1 MTGPEP
7 HSPQVLLDYLLE
19 LGRALLSAGCS
30 IWRLEELLAAVAKR
44 QGCTLEVF
52 AVPTGLFLT
61 LKPADGRPPLMS
73 MVRLTQW
80 GTDLHLLGALDEVVG
95 EVGHGLLSIP
105 EARAR
110 IRELTQGPGQWPLGA
125 RLLAGMG
132 VSAGSVVSFGG
143 SAWTD
148 SALAGAGGG
157 LLALVLWRTRHEPRL
172 QVLENFLGGLIA
184 GLVAM
189 VATLLWPGHPR
200 DAVVLAII
208 VPLLPGMLLTT
219 GLAELG
225 YKNLVS
231 GSSRLMYAGV
241 TLLSLVFG
249 IAAVVALEAYVGI
262 SPPAAPPREAAGV
275 FWNLGALALT
285 AVSIGVLLGLPAR
298 RLRVAVASCAMVW
311 VASWLARL
319 FLVDLSLFVVA
330 FALAASANAY
340 ARSTGRPA
348 QVFLVPGMWL
358 LVPGA
363 LGFRGLDALLRGDV
377 AGGAAQL
384 ASVLLVAGA
393 LVTGLMVAN
402 VAVPPQKAL

>member
-1 MTGPEP
+1 MRQEEP
-7 HSPQVLLDYLLE
+7 LSPQVTLDYLLE

-30 IWRLEELLAAVAKR
+30 IWRLEELLAAVAKL
-44 QGCTLEVF
+44 QGCALEVF

-61 LKPADGRPPLMS
+61 LKPPGGQPPLMS

-95 EVGHGLLSIP
+95 DVGSGLLSIP
-105 EARAR
+105 QARAR

-125 RLLAGMG
+125 KLLAGMG

-262 SPPAAPPREAAGV
+262 SPPAAPPREAAGF

-285 AVSIGVLLGLPAR
+285 AVSVGVLLGLPAR
-298 RLRVAVASCAMVW
+298 RLVVAVASCAMVW

-319 FLVDLSLFVVA
+319 FLVDLSLFAVA

-377 AGGAAQL
+377 AAGAAQL